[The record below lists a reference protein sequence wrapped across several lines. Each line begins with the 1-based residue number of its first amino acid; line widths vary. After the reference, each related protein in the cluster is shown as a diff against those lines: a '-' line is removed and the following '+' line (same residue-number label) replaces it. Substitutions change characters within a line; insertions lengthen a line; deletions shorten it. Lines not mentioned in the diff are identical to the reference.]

1 MKGDNKKKA
10 LMVALIAFTQFNILG
25 CNSAMIK
32 MVSETAKFIHKSGI
46 QKDAGEILKV
56 ARETSEIVNNTGMQ
70 EIVGETLNK
79 SAEQITRNDS
89 EAGLMQVVQNVDKI
103 QDANKNNITIKQ
115 PSVESDN
122 SVENAGME
130 RKNEEKRPTISA
142 KVTSVD
148 INSNVIRLDAG
159 KGEDIEKGQSFYV
172 VNNTTTEN
180 VNGKTTNIIAEL
192 RVLEVDKMAV
202 MATCIS
208 GKCQEIKENDDAFSH
223 VE

>member
-1 MKGDNKKKA
+1 MKGDNKKKT

-46 QKDAGEILKV
+46 QKNAGEILKV

-89 EAGLMQVVQNVDKI
+89 EADLMQVVQNVDKI
-103 QDANKNNITIKQ
+103 QDANKINK
-115 PSVESDN
+115 PSMESDN
-122 SVENAGME
+122 AVENVGME
-130 RKNEEKRPTISA
+130 RENEEKRLTISA